1 VKPSKRR
8 AVVRNAPILILDEP
22 TSQPRRHSER
32 QVMRALEQ
40 AVEGRTTLIIAHRL
54 STVRLAQRIVVLHAG
69 RIVEEG
75 THDAVAE

>member
-1 VKPSKRR
+1 MQ
-8 AVVRNAPILILDEP
+8 N
-22 TSQPRRHSER
+22 SER

-40 AVEGRTTLIIAHRL
+40 AVQGRTTLIIAHRL

-75 THDAVAE
+75 THAGLISRGGRYAELYAAQNRAHMTAIAE